1 MNSKASMPTG
11 VGAHPAR
18 VLVVEDEA
26 DLREAIVSYLAL
38 EAVSASGVGTLAQAR
53 AWCARNEFDVLVLD
67 LGLPD
72 GDGLDWLQTSGLLGS
87 RGVLILSARGS
98 PPQRLAGLRAG
109 ADAYLVKPVPLEELA
124 IQVQRLSARVLGL
137 TAPEA
142 ESIPPAAWQLSAK
155 TWILTAPNGRE
166 LLLKHAERQLLQA
179 LMSPAGEVLNKDQI
193 IESQGA
199 DPDRFD
205 YRRVETLI
213 RRLRLRCR
221 ELLGVELPI
230 QTIYGRGLA
239 FTEPAR
245 VVRGLN
251 AAQHRQER

>member
-1 MNSKASMPTG
+1 MNLSETPSRR
-11 VGAHPAR
+11 AR

-38 EAVSASGVGTLAQAR
+38 EACVAAGVGTLAQAQ
-53 AWCARNEFDVLVLD
+53 AWCLHNAFDVLVLD

-72 GDGLDWLQTSGLLGS
+72 GDGLAWLEQSGLLGS
-87 RGVLILSARGS
+87 RGVLILSARGA

-124 IQVQRLSARVLGL
+124 LQIQRLYARIG
-137 TAPEA
+137 TAGT
-142 ESIPPAAWQLSAK
+142 PPPHAPQASAWQLNSK
-155 TWILTAPNGRE
+155 TWVLTAPNGRG
-166 LLLKHAERQLLQA
+166 LPLKHAERQLLQA
-179 LMSPAGEVLNKDQI
+179 LMSPAGEVLSKERI

-199 DPDRFD
+199 DPERFD
-205 YRRVETLI
+205 YRRIETLI

-221 ELLGVELPI
+221 DSLGVELPI

-239 FTEPAR
+239 FTEPADVTPGFTAAR
-245 VVRGLN
+245 HPRG
-251 AAQHRQER
+251 R